1 MKQTLKRILLFCF
14 IIWSNLSYCQY
25 YGNEWIDYSQTYYKF
40 PIVQTGI
47 YKLDYATLINSGI
60 PVSSFSSSNIQMFGK
75 EQEIPL
81 YIVDGGD
88 DILDAGD
95 YILFYAE
102 KNDGWLDTT
111 LYETKEDVGN
121 PYYSL
126 FNDTIQ
132 YFFTWN
138 NSTSNLRY
146 QVETDQDFYKFTP
159 LNFVSKEVYQS
170 YNNTYHEGIQETQL
184 ASSFY
189 TKGEGWGKTK
199 VEGTASSGYTI
210 GATANTSNLYVG
222 VDAPN
227 AYFEAF
233 SVGESAASPNFLP
246 YNHHHA
252 WKIGPNNHI
261 LSDQMTL
268 NYETSRVNTFFPVS
282 ELTNGNTNITWSII
296 DDLNVASDWQ
306 AINYW
311 KIIFPQTP
319 NLNNSLQINKFDFKN
334 SSSDAK
340 VRIDFQAINYNQ
352 PLVFIHGSQPKKVDI
367 LPYNG
372 GYSCIVSNSTN
383 GVDQTLIYQDLST
396 VSSISQLNIVNQ
408 NGKFTD
414 FSNTN
419 IEEAL
424 ILIYHPDLIAA
435 SVEYNNYR
443 KSIQGGNY
451 NTILANIE
459 ELYLQFGGGINH
471 HINGVRR
478 FSHMVYNLATEKPV
492 GLFLMGKGILNGIDN
507 FGSSARTNIFHQNLI
522 PTFGSPS
529 SDNCIT
535 ANLNNNHWTPLIPTG
550 RIAARDNQMLQD
562 YLEKVITHESY
573 FDSTSVYNSDEK
585 DWQKHIMHFAGGQ
598 NFSEQNIFQYYLENM
613 ENTIES
619 TNYAGSV
626 SKVYT
631 SSDTPLDPFYLN
643 QIIDR
648 IQKGVSLI
656 TYFGHSY
663 NSPSGFE
670 INIDE
675 PSNWQNQNR
684 YPLMLINSCF
694 NGNIFKSSN
703 SYSEKFVT
711 PATTGA
717 IAYIAHVNYGFSNSL
732 ANYSSEFYR
741 QLSQT
746 SYNQNLGTQIQ
757 STIQQLENLSP
768 TLSNETAALQ
778 MTLHGDPMLHIY
790 SHVKPEIELTA
801 NNITFSPQSFD
812 LSTDSVEIQVVV
824 KNLGRSINTD
834 YNISITR
841 DFPNS
846 NIDSTYLINRPFLNY
861 TDTVTFK
868 VPLQANIGIG
878 INNIT
883 VSVDIPT
890 FHDEVYDELYN
901 NQITK
906 QLFID
911 IDDINPIFPYDY
923 AVVPKDSVTLIASTT
938 NPIADF
944 NSYIFEID
952 TTDLFNSPF
961 KKYAIINS
969 LGGVIEVNPSLWLNS
984 NSNQNS
990 PLVCVDSMAYF
1001 WRVSLNTSTP
1011 IWKEK
1016 SFQYITGKT
1025 GWGQDHFF
1033 QFKNNY
1039 FNNVEYDR
1047 NERQRNFELT
1057 ENELKNEVHYGLNF
1071 GTRYFINGEIIGGTI
1086 CDMHPSLHVAVIDPG
1101 TITPWKTCHPD
1112 PNCPYNFGNTNN
1124 GTSCTNSPMTF
1135 FKFNQNNPTARANF
1149 INMIENEIPD
1159 GHYILIWTTFRGLFS
1174 AWEPAVFQTFTD
1186 LGSDSIVPGRPDLHF
1201 SFFCVKGD
1209 PNSVSEVFA
1218 QTTSETIF
1226 NVVPILGLDNHG
1238 HEFST
1243 LIGPASNW
1251 GNVYWKQDPLETSST
1266 TDSTILHIKAFNN
1279 FGVEQFTID
1288 TLFTNNDSI
1297 INLQNLINANSF
1309 PYIKLSAE
1317 YFDSTIKT
1325 PAQIDRWH
1333 VLYTPLPEAVI
1344 DGSTGYTWEPFK
1356 DTIQEG
1362 EDITFA
1368 VDVRNIFNIDMDSLL
1383 VNYWIE
1389 DVNHNIHPLTYPR
1402 QDSLRVD
1409 DLIRDTI
1416 HFSTIGLSGIN
1427 SFWMEINPYINGST
1441 YLTDQPE
1448 QMHINNVL
1456 QIPFFVEGDDKNPIL
1471 DVTFNGRH
1479 LLNKDIIDPTS
1490 EILISL
1496 KDDNPYL
1503 IMDNISDTALFGVY
1517 ITDPDGIMKKIPF
1530 VDADGNMV
1538 MSWTPADQQ
1547 NKRFKISY
1555 PAYFEKDGMY
1565 TLLVQGADRSGNLSG
1580 DLEYKINFEVI
1591 HESSITYLMN
1601 YPNPFSTSTRF
1612 VFTLTGSEVPEEI
1625 IIQIMTVTGRVI
1637 REITEDELG
1646 MIQIGRNISEY
1657 AWDGTD
1663 EYGDPLA
1670 NGVYLYTVKAQINGE
1685 NIKHRDSGA
1694 DIHFKKEFG
1703 KMYLMR

>member
-1 MKQTLKRILLFCF
+1 MEQSLKKILLFSSLLWC
-14 IIWSNLSYCQY
+14 SLSYGQY

-40 PIVQTGI
+40 PIVNTGI
-47 YKLDYATLINSGI
+47 YKLEYDALVNSGI
-60 PVSSFSSSNIQMFGK
+60 PVSSFTSSNIQMFGK
-75 EQEIPL
+75 EKEIPL

-88 DILDAGD
+88 NMMDAGD

-111 LYETKEDVGN
+111 LYENIEDMGN

-138 NSTSNLRY
+138 NSTNNLRY
-146 QVETDQDFYKFTP
+146 QNENDQDFYKFTP
-159 LNFVSKEVYQS
+159 LNFVKKEVYQS
-170 YNNTYHEGIQETQL
+170 YSNTYHEGLQETQL

-189 TKGEGWGKTK
+189 RKGEGWGKTK
-199 VEGTASSGYTI
+199 VNGVPTSGYNI
-210 GATANTSNLYVG
+210 GSVANTSYLYSG
-222 VDAPN
+222 SDAPN

-233 SVGESAASPNFLP
+233 SVGESAATTALLP
-246 YNHHHA
+246 YNHHHT
-252 WKIGPNNHI
+252 WKIGSNNYV
-261 LSDQMTL
+261 LSDRMTL
-268 NYETSRVNTFFPVS
+268 NYETSRVSTYFPVS
-282 ELTNGNTNITWSII
+282 ELNNGNTNVNWTII
-296 DDLNVASDWQ
+296 NDLNVATDFQ

-311 KIIFPQTP
+311 KIIYPQTP
-319 NLNNSLQINKFDFKN
+319 NLGNSLQINQFTFSN
-334 SSSDAK
+334 SPTDAK
-340 VRIDFQAINYNQ
+340 VRIDFQAINFNQ
-352 PLVFIHGSQPKKVDI
+352 PIVFIHGSTPKKVSI
-367 LPYNG
+367 SPYNG
-372 GYSCIVSNSTN
+372 GYSTIISNSSN
-383 GVDQTLIYQDLST
+383 GIDQMLIYQDLST
-396 VSSISQLNIVNQ
+396 VTSINTLSLISVD
-408 NGKFTD
+408 GKFTD
-414 FSNTN
+414 YTN
-419 IEEAL
+419 SSIEEAL
-424 ILIYHPDLIAA
+424 ILIYHPDLIEA
-435 SVEYNNYR
+435 SLEYKNYR
-443 KSIQGGNY
+443 NSIPGGSY
-451 NTILANIE
+451 NTIFANIN

-478 FSHMVYNLATEKPV
+478 FSHMIYDLSTEKPV
-492 GLFLMGKGILNGIDN
+492 GLFLMGKGILNGVDN
-507 FGSSARTNIFHQNLI
+507 FYSSGRTNAYHENLI
-522 PTFGSPS
+522 PTFGSPP

-535 ANLNNNHWTPLIPTG
+535 ANLNNNYWTPLIPTG
-550 RIAARDNQMLQD
+550 RFAARDNQMLHD
-562 YLEKVITHESY
+562 YLNKVITHESF
-573 FDSTSVYNSDEK
+573 FDSTSTYNSDEK
-585 DWQKHIMHFAGGQ
+585 DWQKHIMHFAGGTSY
-598 NFSEQNIFQYYLENM
+598 SEQNLFQYYLENM
-613 ENTIES
+613 ESTIEN
-619 TNYAGSV
+619 TNYAGTV

-631 SSDTPLDPFYLN
+631 SLDNPLDPFYLN
-643 QIIDR
+643 QILDR

-675 PSNWQNQNR
+675 PSNWQNQDK

-694 NGNIFKSSN
+694 NGNIFKTSN

-711 PATTGA
+711 PANTGA

-732 ANYSSEFYR
+732 ANYSGEFYR
-741 QLSQT
+741 QISLNN
-746 SYNQNLGTQIQ
+746 YNQNLGSQVKK
-757 STIQQLENLSP
+757 TIQQLEGLSSS
-768 TLSNETAALQ
+768 LSNETAALQ
-778 MTLHGDPMLHIY
+778 MTLHGDPMIHIY
-790 SHVKPEIELTA
+790 SHTKPEIELTA
-801 NNITFSPQSFD
+801 NNITFSPQTFD
-812 LSTDSVEIQVVV
+812 LSTDSIDIKVVV
-824 KNLGRSINTD
+824 KNLGRSINSD
-834 YNISITR
+834 YNITITR

-846 NIDSTYLINRPFLNY
+846 NIDSSYLINRPFLHY
-861 TDTVTFK
+861 TDTVILK

-883 VSVDIPT
+883 VSVDIPS
-890 FHDEVYDELYN
+890 FHDEVYDEIYN

-911 IDDINPIFPYDY
+911 IDDINPIFPYNY
-923 AVVPKDSVTLIASTT
+923 AVVPEDSVTLVASTT
-938 NPIADF
+938 NPIAGF
-944 NSYIFEID
+944 NSYIFELD
-952 TTDLFNSPF
+952 TTDLFNSSF
-961 KKYAIINS
+961 KKYAVVNS
-969 LGGVIEVNPSLWLNS
+969 LGGVIEVNPSSWLNS
-984 NSNQNS
+984 ITNQSS
-990 PLVCVDSMAYF
+990 PLVCVDSMVYF
-1001 WRVSLNTSTP
+1001 WRVSLNTSSPT
-1011 IWKEK
+1011 WKEK

-1047 NERQRNFELT
+1047 TNRLRHFELT

-1086 CDMHPSLHVAVIDPG
+1086 CNMHPAFHVAVIDPE
-1101 TITPWKTCHPD
+1101 TIAPWKTCHPN
-1112 PNCPYNFGNTNN
+1112 PNCPYNFNNSNN
-1124 GTSCTNSPMTF
+1124 GSACLNSPMTF
-1135 FKFNQNNPTARANF
+1135 FKFDQNDAAGRAAF
-1149 INMIENEIPD
+1149 INMVENEIPD
-1159 GHYILIWTTFRGLFS
+1159 GHYILVWTTFRGLFS
-1174 AWEPAVFQTFTD
+1174 QWEPAVFQTFAN

-1201 SFFCVKGD
+1201 SFFCIKGD

-1218 QTTSETIF
+1218 QSTSEVLY

-1243 LIGPASNW
+1243 MIGPASDW
-1251 GNVYWKQDPLETSST
+1251 GNVYWKQDPNNLTETN
-1266 TDSTILHIKAFNN
+1266 DSTILHIKAFNN
-1279 FGVEQFTID
+1279 SGVEQFTID
-1288 TLFTNNDSI
+1288 TLFTANDSI
-1297 INLQNLINANSF
+1297 INLQNLVNASIYPF
-1309 PYIKLSAE
+1309 IKLSAE
-1317 YFDSTIKT
+1317 YFDPIVKT

-1333 VLYTPLPEAVI
+1333 VLYTPLPEAAI

-1356 DTIQEG
+1356 DTLQEG
-1362 EDITFA
+1362 ETITFA

-1389 DVNHNIHPLTYPR
+1389 DVNHNIHPLSYPR

-1409 DLIRDTI
+1409 DLLRDTI
-1416 HFSTIGLSGIN
+1416 QFSTVGLSGIN
-1427 SFWMEINPYINGST
+1427 SFWMEINPYVNGSST
-1441 YLTDQPE
+1441 LTDQPE
-1448 QMHINNVL
+1448 QMHINNIL
-1456 QIPFFVEGDDKNPIL
+1456 QIPFYVEGDDKNPIL

-1496 KDDNPYL
+1496 KDDNPFL
-1503 IMDNISDTALFGVY
+1503 IMDNISDTALFGIY
-1517 ITDPDGIMKKIPF
+1517 LTNPDGIMKKIPF
-1530 VDADGNMV
+1530 MDGNGNMI

-1565 TLLVQGADRSGNLSG
+1565 TLLVQGTDRSGNLSG
-1580 DLEYKINFEVI
+1580 DLEYKISFEVI
-1591 HESSITYLMN
+1591 HESSISYLMN

-1612 VFTLTGSEVPEEI
+1612 VFTLTGSEVPDEI

-1646 MIQIGRNISEY
+1646 IIQIGRNITEY

-1663 EYGDPLA
+1663 EFGDPLA

-1685 NIKHRDSGA
+1685 DIKHRSSGA
-1694 DIHFKKEFG
+1694 DVHFKKEFG